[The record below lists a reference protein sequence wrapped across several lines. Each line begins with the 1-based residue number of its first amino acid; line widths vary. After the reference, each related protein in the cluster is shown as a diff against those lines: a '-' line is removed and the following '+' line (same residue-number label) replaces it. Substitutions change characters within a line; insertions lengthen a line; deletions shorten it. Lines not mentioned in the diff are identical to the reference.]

1 MQPLMIHRGLSRSAA
16 RKRAIE
22 LLDLVGIP
30 APDDAVDRYPH
41 QMSGGQRQRVMIAS
55 AIACEPKLLIA
66 DEPTTALDVT
76 VQAQVLALIADLRK
90 KMGLACLLIT
100 HDLGVVNAVCDRAY
114 VMQAGRI
121 VEEGSLPALFTAPK
135 HDYTRALLR
144 ANLAT
149 GAPAAAKPVA
159 VETAAPLLQVE
170 TLTKLFG
177 DTSGHKVIATDN
189 VSFDLHAGE
198 VLGIVGESGSGKTTL
213 ARMIMRLVDP
223 TFGRILLNGED
234 FAALRGSALKAA
246 RRNIQMVFQDPYSSL
261 NPRHKIGEVIAEPLR
276 VHGLGDSAWIDA
288 RVLALLEMVGL
299 PADAV
304 SRYPHEF
311 SGGQRQRIAIARAI
325 AVEPKLIVADE
336 PVSSLDV
343 SIQSQILKLIAELR
357 ARLGLSMIFISHD
370 LGVVRHVSDR
380 IAVMKDGAIVEIGS
394 AADVFD
400 RPQHA
405 YTRALLAS
413 IPKLPG
419 VVYA

>member
-1 MQPLMIHRGLSRSAA
+1 M
-16 RKRAIE
+16 
-22 LLDLVGIP
+22 
-30 APDDAVDRYPH
+30 
-41 QMSGGQRQRVMIAS
+41 
-55 AIACEPKLLIA
+55 
-66 DEPTTALDVT
+66 
-76 VQAQVLALIADLRK
+76 
-90 KMGLACLLIT
+90 
-100 HDLGVVNAVCDRAY
+100 
-114 VMQAGRI
+114 
-121 VEEGSLPALFTAPK
+121 
-135 HDYTRALLR
+135 
-144 ANLAT
+144 
-149 GAPAAAKPVA
+149 
-159 VETAAPLLQVE
+159 
-170 TLTKLFG
+170 TKLFG

-189 VSFDLHAGE
+189 VSFDLRASE

-234 FAALRGSALKAA
+234 FAALRGPALKAA

-299 PADAV
+299 PADSV

-370 LGVVRHVSDR
+370 LRRRASGVRPHRCDEGRRRRRDR
-380 IAVMKDGAIVEIGS
+380 LRRRRFRSPSTCLYARSTGLDPEAPRRCMSRYKYLI
-394 AADVFD
+394 
-400 RPQHA
+400 
-405 YTRALLAS
+405 LL
-413 IPKLPG
+413 
-419 VVYA
+419 YNYCF